1 MNVAAVCCLVVVNLV
16 ILEDTRQQDGKHK
29 NIESYFSKAGITVE
43 RCCLYVGDYA
53 IANDM
58 SRAVDTKQDVLE
70 IAKDVLSSDHD
81 RFRREC
87 ERAMAAGIKLL
98 ILIEETLP
106 DGGLVS
112 WKAPKDARGRALSTV
127 KGETLR
133 RAMLTM
139 TVKYGVR
146 FRFCDS
152 RKTGRIIA
160 EYLAEGVLPS

>member
-1 MNVAAVCCLVVVNLV
+1 MRLLPPHFMGVAMV
-16 ILEDTRQQDGKHK
+16 ILEDTRQQEGKHK
-29 NIESYFSKAGITVE
+29 NIENYFSKAGIQVE

-53 IANDM
+53 IANDQ

-70 IAKDVLSSDHD
+70 IAKDILSSDHE
-81 RFRREC
+81 RFKREC
-87 ERAMAAGIKLL
+87 SRAQEAGIKLL
-98 ILIEETLP
+98 ILIEEVLP
-106 DGGLVS
+106 DGGLVN
-112 WKAPKDARGRALSTV
+112 WKPPKDSRGRALPTV

-152 RKTGRIIA
+152 RQTGRIIA
-160 EYLAEGVLPS
+160 EYLAEGVLPL